1 LFDTALLILLLISL
15 DIFHSS
21 GKFAAGSGNHHIE
34 YIFDIVNNI
43 RYLELIKWFLNLFSE
58 RQIYMDNE
66 HRAEVGRRIKRLRQA
81 QDITVHELAKRST
94 ISAGYL
100 SEVERGL
107 SSVSID
113 KLKQIAEGLGIGT
126 EALLDDSQADAHGQN
141 VVQIPSAL
149 SAAAERLNLSYR
161 ATLALFQGKK
171 SLLAKR
177 SSSEQAEWDIN
188 EWVKFYQQ
196 VKDYLPEC

>member
-1 LFDTALLILLLISL
+1 
-15 DIFHSS
+15 
-21 GKFAAGSGNHHIE
+21 
-34 YIFDIVNNI
+34 
-43 RYLELIKWFLNLFSE
+43 
-58 RQIYMDNE
+58 MDNE

-81 QDITVHELAKRST
+81 QDMTVHGLAKRST

-107 SSVSID
+107 SAVSID

-126 EALLDDSQADAHGQN
+126 EALLDDSQTDAPGQN
-141 VVQIPSAL
+141 VIQIPSAL
-149 SAAAERLNLSYR
+149 SAAAEQLNLSYR

-177 SSSEQAEWDIN
+177 SNSEQAEWDVN

-196 VKDYLPEC
+196 VKHYLPEC